1 MKYFVCI
8 SYVRSSGEV
17 FHLVRISEAVCRRI
31 EITKTLGGKHFIP
44 PPFEYLIQRD
54 SWNFSIRGASGS
66 PWKFR
71 ELIKKIKTKGIYF
84 YYREK
89 REREGILFKF
99 QLLLLD
105 W

>member
-1 MKYFVCI
+1 MGGFGKNNFYGNNNKGGRRIPFVLVIERYIFSVVFLEYNIYYAIRRVNEMKYFICI

-54 SWNFSIRGASGS
+54 S
-66 PWKFR
+66 
-71 ELIKKIKTKGIYF
+71 
-84 YYREK
+84 
-89 REREGILFKF
+89 
-99 QLLLLD
+99 
-105 W
+105 

>member
-1 MKYFVCI
+1 MGGFGKNNFCGNNNKGGRRIPFVLVIERYIFSVVFLEYNIYYAIRRVNEMKYFVCI

-54 SWNFSIRGASGS
+54 S
-66 PWKFR
+66 
-71 ELIKKIKTKGIYF
+71 
-84 YYREK
+84 
-89 REREGILFKF
+89 
-99 QLLLLD
+99 
-105 W
+105 